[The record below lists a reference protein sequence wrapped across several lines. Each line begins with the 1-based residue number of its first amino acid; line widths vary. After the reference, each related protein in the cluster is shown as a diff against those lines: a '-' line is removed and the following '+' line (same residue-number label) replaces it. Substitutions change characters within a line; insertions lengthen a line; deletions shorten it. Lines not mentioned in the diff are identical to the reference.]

1 MTVPAPGR
9 LVDLLDAYRA
19 EDDAMASPQASAIFA
34 LEAARLARPGWDA
47 GVPRIGE
54 AAPDVAM
61 PDAPDPPV
69 SLLDLARAGPLVL
82 KFYRG
87 RWCPYCT
94 LDMRA
99 WQRAAPRL
107 QALGARFV
115 AVTPQSGTEIAT
127 MRERDGLALHVASD
141 AGHRLARAF
150 GVSYE
155 VDPAVR
161 AHYAAQG
168 LDIGSTG
175 ENGDWELPLPACF
188 VIGRDARVAWSHV
201 DADYTRRAE
210 PDAVLDAVAA
220 LVPDR

>member
-1 MTVPAPGR
+1 MTAPAPGR
-9 LVDLLDAYRA
+9 LADLLDAYRA
-19 EDDAMASPQASAIFA
+19 EDDATASPQVSATFA

-47 GVPRIGE
+47 DVPRIGQ

-94 LDMRA
+94 LDLRA

-115 AVTPQSGTEIAT
+115 AVTPQSGTEIAA
-127 MRERDGLALHVASD
+127 MRERDGLAFHVAGD
-141 AGHRLARAF
+141 TGHRLARAF

-161 AHYAAQG
+161 AYYEARGIDFAA
-168 LDIGSTG
+168 TG
-175 ENGDWELPLPACF
+175 ENGDWVLPLPACF

-201 DADYTRRAE
+201 DADYTHRAE
-210 PDAVLDAVAA
+210 PDTVLDALAA
-220 LVPDR
+220 LPAQR